1 MSVRALARTLDPL
14 DPKVRSAA
22 KRLAARFA
30 DDSEVGEVVRSM
42 LSDVAG
48 GERVVVMRADEEVTP
63 AQAAAM
69 LGVTRQYVDRL
80 CEDEILAFRRLPGSR
95 HRRIRV
101 IDVIDVGSER
111 DNRRE
116 GRQALRAALGNAGLL
131 DEH

>member
-1 MSVRALARTLDPL
+1 
-14 DPKVRSAA
+14 
-22 KRLAARFA
+22 
-30 DDSEVGEVVRSM
+30 M

-48 GERVVVMRADEEVTP
+48 GERVVVVRADEEVTP
-63 AQAAAM
+63 AQAAAI

-101 IDVIDVGSER
+101 SDVIEVGSER

-116 GRQALRAALGNAGLL
+116 GREALRAALGDAGLL

>member
-1 MSVRALARTLDPL
+1 MSVRALARVLDPL

-22 KRLAARFA
+22 KRLAARFD

-101 IDVIDVGSER
+101 SDVIEVGSER

-116 GRQALRAALGNAGLL
+116 GRQALRAALGDAGLL